1 MNSVDIINITLPAI
15 SFRGLVPLPYNDI
28 KVEVSKVDQMV
39 IKEVM
44 NSKDKLL
51 VIMAKKDFL
60 SSSTKPDDMNDIAV
74 IGKITLVNHINGIQT
89 IVIKTIVRCEIISF
103 VSTTPYLEV
112 AVVTKPSEST
122 DSTKEL
128 ACVRLLVQ
136 ELDQKT
142 QAIFK
147 GRPDVIA
154 KVSEGVTP
162 EILTDVFAFNL
173 PLDYNSKLKYLN
185 TIDTTE
191 RMISIL
197 KDLRHEKAVK
207 EIEDEIDN
215 KVRQNVN
222 ESQKEFYLRE
232 KMKVIQEELG
242 DKVRKE
248 SDIEELRN
256 KIKQCKM
263 PKEMEEK
270 ALQELSRYSMLN
282 AASGESG
289 ISRTYLD
296 FIVSL
301 PWSNSSEDTKDI
313 LKAKEQLDKDHY
325 GLDKVK
331 DRILEYLSVCIM
343 TNKTPQAILCL
354 VGPPGVGKTSLAKSI
369 ALALNKK
376 FIKQSLGGVKDES
389 EIRGHRRTYLGA
401 LPGRILQGMKKAGT
415 INPVFLLDEV
425 DKLTSDYRGDPASAL
440 LEVLDSEQ
448 NKWFSDNYLEE
459 PYDLSKVFFIAT
471 ANYLDHIPAPLRDRL
486 EIVEL
491 SSYTEFEKFEIAKRH
506 LIDKQLNIH
515 GLSKADFILTDQALW
530 LMIREYTREAGV
542 RELERLI
549 GTLVRKAIKSILMKE
564 STPITIDENNIT
576 SWLGKPKFTYNK
588 LDLEDQIGIV
598 TGLAY
603 TQYGGDTLPIEA
615 TSYSGDGKLLLTGK
629 LGDVMKE
636 SGQAAFSYVKNNA
649 EKLNID
655 KDIFKTNDIHIHV
668 PEGAVPKDGP
678 SAGVA
683 LTTAIASLLSKR
695 KIDHTIGMTGEIT
708 LRGRVLPIGG
718 LREKSIAAHR
728 SGLKTILIPKENVK
742 DIEDIPQSVLE
753 NLKIIPVST
762 IDEVLDNN
770 EAIAVVKATPADGP
784 SLGTAPSGTCI

>member
-242 DKVRKE
+242 DKARKE

-655 KDIFKTNDIHIHV
+655 KDIFKTSDIHIHV

-762 IDEVLDNN
+762 IDEVLD
-770 EAIAVVKATPADGP
+770 IALLK
-784 SLGTAPSGTCI
+784 